1 MGNTCSFYLL
11 DFKTP
16 CLESSPGC
24 VGRLEPSRDMKGF
37 LGARGSPRHCEEKQ
51 PPRAVISHLRR
62 HPLYLGLP
70 YRTVSSQRAGPSVR
84 ATQMFDVCRLLPRT
98 RAHPPAQPPNTA
110 PGAAAA
116 PRTRHDSHLS
126 SVPGPSRSIPCGS
139 LRVAQ
144 HGRWSLAP
152 DEAPL
157 HSPPATCLS
166 THSLPDSWRVAP
178 EPLVRGG
185 RCGKALRLL
194 SQGQG
199 RPF

>member
-1 MGNTCSFYLL
+1 M
-11 DFKTP
+11 
-16 CLESSPGC
+16 
-24 VGRLEPSRDMKGF
+24 GRLEPSRDMKGF

-70 YRTVSSQRAGPSVR
+70 YRSVSSQRPGPSVR
-84 ATQMFDVCRLLPRT
+84 ATQMFDVYRLLWRT

-126 SVPGPSRSIPCGS
+126 SVPGPSRSVPCGS

-144 HGRWSLAP
+144 HGRWSLAL

-157 HSPPATCLS
+157 RSPPATCLS

-185 RCGKALRLL
+185 WCGKALRLL